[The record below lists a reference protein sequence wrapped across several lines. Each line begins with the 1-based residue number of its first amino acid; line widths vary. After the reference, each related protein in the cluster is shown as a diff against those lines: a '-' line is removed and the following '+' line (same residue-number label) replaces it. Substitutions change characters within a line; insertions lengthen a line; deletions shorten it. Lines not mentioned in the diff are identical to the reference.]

1 MLRPSMNSAHR
12 AHSAVLSCLLAS
24 FFAASCEGLSGWK
37 PQPNENAGRSQA
49 VPTPSPAMP
58 QNPLETI
65 ARFEDARADGD
76 GLLQLMLLRGET
88 PIRERAAMAL
98 GRLPFPEF
106 RDEVTA
112 ALCAALDDPSSRV
125 RAAAAFGLG
134 MRADRDAAPALLAH
148 WKESDATVRARI
160 VEAASR
166 IDDAKLRHEV
176 VAALKDRSN
185 EVRAEAALAP
195 LRWQK
200 QHSPPDA
207 AAVDDALVEL
217 LRPRSADDG
226 ATASHATSV
235 TSRAASSTSS
245 AASDASPAVSDT
257 DPATLGTGPATSD
270 TARAASGA
278 SSAAVFDE
286 DPEVVYRAL
295 FALARR
301 KSERARASFHAALAS
316 IDVRQRT
323 YAAQGLAA
331 LEPDSKGQSLLRD
344 ALGDR
349 DWRVVCEAAQALGR
363 TPDAKLVDALPRL
376 LDHPS
381 AHVRRCIYDLLGR
394 ITWDRDAAAKL
405 LERSSIDPSS
415 SVRAFAF
422 APRAKLLGDE
432 FAPTLASHVDDE
444 DPLLRAG
451 VAAAFAH
458 VSASIAVPQL
468 VKLSADANLR
478 VAGIAIDS
486 LGTHATPAARDHLRT
501 LLASPDNGLRLG
513 ALLALRE
520 SQVPEDL
527 PFLEA
532 CYASSHGDI
541 APEIAYSAV
550 ESAAK
555 LEAAGVLDFLKRAAS
570 NPSPYARKRAREL
583 LTERFPTEAV
593 PHITPPIA
601 RAASV
606 PTSDRDAF
614 ELLRNPR
621 VEIKTSRGSMVF
633 ELFADETPVHVHS
646 FLELVRAQRYDGTLF
661 HRVVPDF
668 VIQGGDPRG
677 DGNGGA
683 SWRGDSLRHEFTPRK
698 FVRGSLGMPRNDDPD
713 SGGSQI
719 FVTHRE
725 TPHLDGRYTLFGEM
739 KSGFEVL
746 DAIEVGDVIEGV
758 RVLGP
763 AGTR

>member
-1 MLRPSMNSAHR
+1 M
-12 AHSAVLSCLLAS
+12 
-24 FFAASCEGLSGWK
+24 
-37 PQPNENAGRSQA
+37 ENAGRSQA
-49 VPTPSPAMP
+49 VPTPGPAMP
-58 QNPLETI
+58 QNPLATI
-65 ARFEDARADGD
+65 ARFEDARTDGD
-76 GLLQLMLLRGET
+76 GLLQLMLLRGEM

-134 MRADRDAAPALLAH
+134 IRADRDAAPALLAH
-148 WKESDATVRARI
+148 WKESDTTVRARI

-166 IDDAKLRHEV
+166 IDDAKLRQEV
-176 VAALKDRSN
+176 VVALKDRSN

-200 QHSPPDA
+200 KHTPPDA
-207 AAVDDALVEL
+207 TAVDDALVEL
-217 LRPRSADDG
+217 LRPNASVEG
-226 ATASHATSV
+226 ASQSDAGVNTASAV
-235 TSRAASSTSS
+235 GSRADLDTS
-245 AASDASPAVSDT
+245 P
-257 DPATLGTGPATSD
+257 
-270 TARAASGA
+270 AASGA
-278 SSAAVFDE
+278 NSAAVFSE

-301 KSERARASFHAALAS
+301 KSERARATFDAALAS

-331 LEPDSKGQSLLRD
+331 LEPDPKGQSLLRD

-363 TPDAKLVDALPRL
+363 APDATLVDALPGL

-381 AHVRRCIYDLLGR
+381 AHVRRCVYDLLGR
-394 ITWDRDAAAKL
+394 LTWDRDAAAKL
-405 LERSSIDPSS
+405 LQRSSIDPSA
-415 SVRAFAF
+415 SVRAFAL

-432 FAPTLASHVDDE
+432 FAPTLTERMDDK

-458 VSASIAVPQL
+458 ISAPIAVPQL
-468 VKLSADANLR
+468 VKLTADPSLR
-478 VAGIAIDS
+478 VAGIAIES
-486 LGTHATPAARDHLRT
+486 LGTHATPAAREHLRA
-501 LLASPDNGLRLG
+501 LLASGDNGLRLG

-555 LEAAGVLDFLKRAAS
+555 LEAAGVLDFLTRAAS

-614 ELLRNPR
+614 ELLRSPR
-621 VEIKTSRGSMVF
+621 VEIRTSRGSMVF

-646 FLELVRAQRYDGTLF
+646 FLELARAHRYDGTLF

-683 SWRGDSLRHEFTPRK
+683 SWRGDSLREEFTPRK

-725 TPHLDGRYTLFGEM
+725 TPHLDGRYTLFGEL

-746 DAIEVGDVIEGV
+746 DGIEVGDVIEGV

-763 AGTR
+763 AGSW